1 LKLVI
6 FCYFSKRWTLK
17 QIITMSKAV
26 SANSKGKSTDS
37 RPQWN
42 PSVAVVSRNSQ
53 LQSLPGKKRQYE
65 NIKSRIR
72 SGIKNGNSD
81 ASLDGSTSFRQR
93 NDSSAVAAC
102 LYPNGHQSPW
112 PNDANATA
120 SGPTDEVPEASI
132 SPSRCV

>member
-1 LKLVI
+1 MPKTVP
-6 FCYFSKRWTLK
+6 
-17 QIITMSKAV
+17 
-26 SANSKGKSTDS
+26 ANSKGKASTDS
-37 RPQWN
+37 RPPWN
-42 PSVAVVSRNSQ
+42 PSTTVISRNSQ

-72 SGIKNGNSD
+72 SGIKNDKSN

-112 PNDANATA
+112 PEPNNDSNATT
-120 SGPTDEVPEASI
+120 SGPTEEVAERS

>member
-1 LKLVI
+1 
-6 FCYFSKRWTLK
+6 
-17 QIITMSKAV
+17 MPKAV
-26 SANSKGKSTDS
+26 PANSKGKSTDS
-37 RPQWN
+37 RPPWN

-112 PNDANATA
+112 PQPNDANATA
-120 SGPTDEVPEASI
+120 NGATDEVPEASI